1 LESFDDFVIVGR
13 LGRRRGVTGEIFV
26 TPDTD
31 FPERFQGMTE
41 IFVRRR
47 TEWVKMKII
56 ASDFIGGRP
65 VLKFEGVD
73 TPEDAA
79 RLVNLDLAVPRTQ
92 MFELPEGS
100 FYIFDLIDCDVI
112 DTVSEQKVGK
122 IKDVEQF
129 PANDVYVVEKLDGR
143 LARLAATKDFVK
155 EIDID
160 GKRVLIDTNGMS
172 DDA

>member
-1 LESFDDFVIVGR
+1 MDSHDDFVIVGR
-13 LGRRRGVTGEIFV
+13 LGRRRGVAGEIFV
-26 TPDTD
+26 TPETD
-31 FPERFQGMTE
+31 FPERFEGMTE
-41 IFVRRR
+41 IYLKRRA
-47 TEWVKMKII
+47 EWVKMKII
-56 ASDFIGGRP
+56 ATSFVAGRP
-65 VLKFEGVD
+65 VLKFEGVN

-79 RLVNLDLAVPRTQ
+79 RLVNLDLAVPRSQ
-92 MFELPEGS
+92 MFELPEGL

-112 DTVSEQKVGK
+112 DTVSGQKVGK
-122 IKDVEQF
+122 LKDVEQF

-172 DDA
+172 DDT